1 MQNNVSASHNYFA
14 FLWHA
19 VFLSIT
25 VTFTEVNSVIP
36 AMILEVGGSEFHIGI
51 VTAIMIGVPLVA
63 QLNFAG
69 FLHGKRRKKPYLLA
83 GINVRVLSL
92 ALIALTLMSASR
104 LSTLEA
110 LLLIYA
116 ELLLFTTSGAF
127 AGISYV
133 DLVGKSF
140 PRQLRQRFFTRKQ
153 MISSIGILF
162 SAIVARQVLR
172 TFAYPQNYS
181 ALFIAAAAVLLVA
194 TFGFWMIREEAAGDA
209 PSESDAVGQ
218 TGTASGHRSYLKTLK
233 SIPTVLHSDP
243 NLRSYLWFVNGIGFH
258 VALIPFYV
266 ALAKQRYFLDPALA
280 GNLLFVQ
287 IIGMITASLIW
298 PRIVRRG
305 GFKKVL
311 KYWSMASFLLP
322 PAALLISRFLPL
334 EVYIALF
341 LLTGTVISARKV
353 SQDAVI
359 VELSTEE
366 NRVLYTA
373 IIGTLNLSIAL
384 FPIVLGTLIGLAGYT
399 PVFLLVSALSLAA
412 RFVLRRLV
420 CPIDRPAQPMID
432 SGLGNT

>member
-1 MQNNVSASHNYFA
+1 MQEKRTVTRNYRA

-36 AMILEVGGSEFHIGI
+36 AMILEVGGGEFHIGV
-51 VTAIMIGVPLVA
+51 VTAIMIGVPLIA

-83 GINVRVLSL
+83 GINLRVLSL
-92 ALIALTLMSASR
+92 GLIALTLISVTR
-104 LSTLEA
+104 LTTLQA

-140 PRQLRQRFFTRKQ
+140 HGGVRQTFFTRKQ
-153 MISSIGILF
+153 LIASIGIFF
-162 SAIVARQVLR
+162 SAIIARQVLHA
-172 TFAYPQNYS
+172 FSFPYNYS
-181 ALFIAAAAVLLVA
+181 LLFAAAAIVLLIA
-194 TFGFWMIREEAAGDA
+194 TGGFWMVRET
-209 PSESDAVGQ
+209 
-218 TGTASGHRSYLKTLK
+218 TGGERGHSSYIQNLK
-233 SIPTVLHSDP
+233 SIPSVLKIDP
-243 NLRSYLWFVNGIGFH
+243 NLRTYLWFVNGVGFH

-266 ALAKQRYFLDPALA
+266 ALAKKRYFLDPALA

-287 IIGMITASLIW
+287 IIGMVGASLLW
-298 PRIVRRG
+298 PWIVKWG
-305 GFKKVL
+305 GFKRVL
-311 KYWSMASFLLP
+311 KIWSLLSFLLP
-322 PAALLISRFLPL
+322 LSALIVSTFLPL
-334 EVYIALF
+334 IAYIALF
-341 LLTGTVISARKV
+341 LFTGAAISARKV

-373 IIGTLNLSIAL
+373 IIGTLNLSIAF
-384 FPIVLGTLIGLAGYT
+384 FPIVIGTLIGFFGYV
-399 PVFLLVSALSLAA
+399 PVFIGVSVLALSA
-412 RFVLRRLV
+412 RLILQRLV
-420 CPIDRPAQPMID
+420 CPVDRSLPWT
-432 SGLGNT
+432 GLKYL